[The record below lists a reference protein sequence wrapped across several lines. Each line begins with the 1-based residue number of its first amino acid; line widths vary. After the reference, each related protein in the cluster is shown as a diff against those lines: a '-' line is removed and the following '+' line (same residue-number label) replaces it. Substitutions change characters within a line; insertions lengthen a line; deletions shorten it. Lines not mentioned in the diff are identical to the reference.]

1 MIGKECVMR
10 IQLSDHFSY
19 HRLLRFVLPSIIMMV
34 FTSIYSVVDGLFVS
48 NFAGKTAFAAVN
60 LIMPVLMAL
69 GAIGFLI
76 GTGGSAVVSKT
87 LGEGDKKT
95 ASEYFSMLI
104 YVTIAVGLF
113 LTVVGQI
120 FLAPIAAALGAEGQ
134 MLEDCILYGR
144 ILLTFQTTFML
155 QCAFQSFFVAAEKPK
170 LGLGVTVAAGMTNI
184 VLDALFVGGF
194 HWGIAGA
201 AAATV
206 ISQTVGGVFPII
218 YFLRKNDSLLQL
230 THTKL
235 NLRVLLRVCAN
246 GSSELMTNLSSSVMN
261 ILYNFQLMRFAGEDG
276 VAAFGVIMYV
286 NFIFSAVY
294 FGYAIGSAPVI
305 SYHYGAANHPELKNL
320 FRKSL
325 RITFCFGVAMLLLS
339 ELLAAPLAELFVGY
353 DRGLYELTCR
363 GFRIYAM
370 CFLVCGFSVF
380 GSAFFTALNN
390 GAVSA
395 AISFLRMLVFQLITI
410 LILPTLLGIDG
421 VWLAIVVAE
430 LMALVVSIFFFI
442 TKGKQ
447 YHYR

>member
-76 GTGGSAVVSKT
+76 GTGGSAIVSKT

-155 QCAFQSFFVAAEKPK
+155 QCAFQSFFVAAEKPN
-170 LGLGVTVAAGMTNI
+170 LGLGVTVTAGMTNI

-206 ISQTVGGVFPII
+206 ISQMVGGVFPII

-325 RITFCFGVAMLLLS
+325 RITFCFGAAMLLLS

-410 LILPTLLGIDG
+410 LILPALLGIDG

>member
-1 MIGKECVMR
+1 MR

-19 HRLLRFVLPSIIMMV
+19 PRLLRFVLPSIIMMV

-104 YVTIAVGLF
+104 YVTIGVGLF

-120 FLAPIAAALGAEGQ
+120 FLAPIAASLGATGQ
-134 MLEDCILYGR
+134 MLKDCVLYGR
-144 ILLTFQTTFML
+144 ILLAFQTTFML
-155 QCAFQSFFVAAEKPK
+155 QCAFQSFMVAAEKPK

-184 VLDALFVGGF
+184 LLDALFVGGF
-194 HWGIAGA
+194 RWGIAGA

-206 ISQTVGGVFPII
+206 ISQSVGGVFPII
-218 YFLRKNDSLLQL
+218 YFLRNNDSLLRL
-230 THTKL
+230 TRTKL

-261 ILYNFQLMRFAGEDG
+261 ILYNFQLMRFAGENG
-276 VAAFGVIMYV
+276 VAAYGVIMYV
-286 NFIFSAVY
+286 NFIFAAVY

-305 SYHYGAANHPELKNL
+305 SYQYGAGNHPELKNL

-339 ELLAAPLAELFVGY
+339 QLLASPLAELFVGY
-353 DRGLYELTCR
+353 DRELCELTCR
-363 GFRIYAM
+363 GFRIYAVG
-370 CFLVCGFSVF
+370 FLVSGFSVF

-395 AISFLRMLVFQLITI
+395 AISFLRMLVFQLIAI
-410 LILPTLLGIDG
+410 LILPALLGIDG

-430 LMALVVSIFFFI
+430 LMALAVSVFFFI
-442 TKGKQ
+442 TKRQQ
-447 YHYR
+447 YQYG

>member
-1 MIGKECVMR
+1 MR

-155 QCAFQSFFVAAEKPK
+155 QCAFQSFFVAAEKPN

-218 YFLRKNDSLLQL
+218 YFLRKNDSLLRL

-325 RITFCFGVAMLLLS
+325 RITFCFGAAMLMLS

-410 LILPTLLGIDG
+410 LILPALLGIDG

-430 LMALVVSIFFFI
+430 LMALVLSIFFFI